1 MDSPLRERD
10 LDRAALRG
18 EPSYVWRAGQERRL
32 RMILAGADGREA
44 GVILDN
50 GCGVGEYMTRF
61 ADHTPRV
68 YGLEFDPD
76 HVSSASTLGLKVVQ
90 GASERL
96 PFGDETFDLVLSHEV
111 LEHVV
116 DDRAVLEDIV
126 RVLRSP
132 KSESSGG
139 GRLVLFVPNRGY
151 LFETHG
157 IYLRGRYRF
166 GNIPLVNYLPRR
178 FRDRLAPHVRVYTH
192 GDLERLFHGLPIKI
206 ILASRIFGAYDNI
219 IARWPSAGRLLRTVL
234 QALEATPLRVF
245 GLSHFWVI
253 ERVE

>member
-1 MDSPLRERD
+1 LIERD
-10 LDRAALRG
+10 LERAAQRG

-32 RMILAGADGREA
+32 RMILAGADGRES

-61 ADHTPRV
+61 AEHTPHI

-76 HVSSASTLGLKVVQ
+76 HVSSASTQGHKVVQ
-90 GASERL
+90 GTSEHL
-96 PFGDETFDLVLSHEV
+96 PFSDEAFDLVLSHEV
-111 LEHVV
+111 LEHVE
-116 DDRAVLEDIV
+116 DDWAALEEIV
-126 RVLRSP
+126 RVLRTP

-139 GRLVLFVPNRGY
+139 GRLILFVPNRCY
-151 LFETHG
+151 PFETHG

-178 FRDRLAPHVRVYTH
+178 FRDRLAPHVRVYTR

-206 ILASRIFGAYDNI
+206 IHTTRIFGAYDNI
-219 IARWPSAGRLLRTVL
+219 IARWPSAGKLLRTLL
-234 QALEATPLRVF
+234 QALEATPLRIF

-253 ERVE
+253 ERIG

>member
-1 MDSPLRERD
+1 MTERN
-10 LDRAALRG
+10 LERAALRG

-61 ADHTPRV
+61 AELTSHI

-76 HVSSASTLGLKVVQ
+76 HATSASKLGHKIVQ
-90 GASERL
+90 GAGEDL
-96 PFGDETFDLVLSHEV
+96 PFSDETFDLVLSHEV
-111 LEHVV
+111 LEHVE
-116 DDRAVLEDIV
+116 DDRAALEEIV

-132 KSESSGG
+132 NSESSGG

-151 LFETHG
+151 PFETHG
-157 IYLRGRYRF
+157 VYLRGRYRF

-178 FRDRLAPHVRVYTH
+178 FRDRLAPHVRVYTR

-206 ILASRIFGAYDNI
+206 IHTTRIFGAYDNI
-219 IARWPSAGRLLRTVL
+219 IARWPSAGKLLRTLL

-253 ERVE
+253 ERI